1 MEFSDKIYLSPRE
14 RYYAYIIILIL
25 GNTEVI
31 IKVKLL
37 TLLLRKEWET
47 FARNNAWNTRT
58 TDKTL
63 FLLDKHWNSTE
74 NEKLEK
80 HFP

>member
-1 MEFSDKIYLSPRE
+1 MD
-14 RYYAYIIILIL
+14 LIK
-25 GNTEVI
+25 
-31 IKVKLL
+31 KVKFSLS
-37 TLLLRKEWET
+37 RWEKEWET

-58 TDKTL
+58 ADNKL